1 MALGLGLAAP
11 VVAQQGSDLRP
22 YAPGTPQLGIGGT
35 PDSPANA
42 ILPQD
47 EDWSWLRTVPLSE
60 RSAVDRLRFVPL
72 NADGSIYASF
82 GFDGRFGFEY
92 FDDATFGDQPGD
104 DLDWHLRANLFAGV
118 TFGDRARIFG
128 ALKFG
133 QVEDSD
139 FPVPPVDDDGP
150 DLHQAFAELSFGDM
164 FGLSVQ
170 DAFVRVGR
178 QELHYGAGRLIS
190 IRNGPNVRNDY
201 DGVLARI
208 AAGGVIADAFAFRP
222 TENDPGLWNNNTDD
236 TRAVW
241 GLYTTAPITTFAPNA
256 SGLLGRAN
264 LDLFYIGFD
273 REVSPYAFQPT
284 PLDETRHTIG
294 ARFWTSGPPTDGW
307 NLEIEGGFQFGDA
320 DGLAGGDGDIRA
332 GYLAGSVTYGYA
344 DTRWTPV
351 IGVDFGINTGDDDPT
366 DDRLGTFRAPFPP
379 GRFFGE
385 ASPLG
390 AGNLMGLRPG
400 ITVSPSDKL
409 SLTARYEAFWR
420 VETEDGIYAPP
431 QVPIRGNAGDDRFI
445 GQEVALLASYRLSDT
460 ATLGGSIARFET
472 GGYLSDNGPNE
483 DVTAASLKL
492 DIRF

>member
-1 MALGLGLAAP
+1 MLVLACTSGAAN
-11 VVAQQGSDLRP
+11 AQDQADLRP
-22 YAPGTPQLGIGGT
+22 YAPGTPQFGTGGT
-35 PDSPANA
+35 PDRPANA
-42 ILPQD
+42 VLPQD
-47 EDWSWLRTVPLSE
+47 EDWSWLRDVAPE
-60 RSAVDRLRFVPL
+60 DRSPADRLRFLPL
-72 NADGSIYASF
+72 NTGGSTYASF

-104 DLDWHLRANLFAGV
+104 DLDWHFRANLHASLA
-118 TFGDRARIFG
+118 FGDRARLYG

-139 FPVPPVDDDGP
+139 FPVPTADDDGP
-150 DLHQAFAELSFGDM
+150 DLHQAFAELSFGDAL
-164 FGLSVQ
+164 GLPVQ

-178 QELHYGAGRLIS
+178 QELHYGMGRLIS

-222 TENDPGLWNNNTDD
+222 SEDDPGPWNND
-236 TRAVW
+236 TGDARAVW
-241 GLYTTAPITTFAPNA
+241 GLYSTMPVTRVAPNA

-273 REVSPYAFQPT
+273 REISPYAFQPT
-284 PLDETRHTIG
+284 PLEETRHTIG
-294 ARFWTSGPPTDGW
+294 TRLWTSGPPTDGW
-307 NLEIEGGFQFGDA
+307 NVEVEGGLQFGNA

-332 GYLAGSVTYGYA
+332 GYLAGSVTYGFA
-344 DTRWTPV
+344 EARWTPV
-351 IGVDFGINTGDDDPT
+351 VGVDFGINSGDDDPG
-366 DDRLGTFRAPFPP
+366 DNRLGTFRAPFPP

-390 AGNLMGLRPG
+390 AGNLMGLRPSV
-400 ITVSPSDKL
+400 TVSPTDKL

-420 VETEDGIYAPP
+420 VESEDGVYAPP
-431 QVPIRGNAGDDRFI
+431 QVPIRGTAGGDDFV
-445 GQEVALLASYRLSDT
+445 GQELALIGTYRLNDV
-460 ATLGGSIARFET
+460 ATVSGSVARFET
-472 GGYLSDNGPNE
+472 GGYLSDNEPDA